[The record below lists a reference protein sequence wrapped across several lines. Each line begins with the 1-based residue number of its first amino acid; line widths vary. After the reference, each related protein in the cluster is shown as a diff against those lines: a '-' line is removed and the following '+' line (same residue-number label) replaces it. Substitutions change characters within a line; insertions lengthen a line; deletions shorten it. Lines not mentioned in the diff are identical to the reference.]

1 MPALAPSMYTAS
13 PAVPRTSKLP
23 GEPAPAS
30 AAPEDVTRMSTR
42 LTVAARPTLTSKLAV
57 ATLQPDRETVN
68 ACRPGNRS
76 STNAGVRP
84 RYEPSSH
91 TSAPA
96 GSVVIYAPPC
106 GGSVAEGAGLVGIAD
121 CTSAAPEIG
130 DASTAAPIK
139 IAARHREYATKN
151 IRMCAF
157 SQLQSTRPGQMQRVS
172 RGRRG
177 LVVEQALAVTS
188 SPIVA
193 LVGRPNVGKSALF
206 NRLLGR
212 RLAIVEATPGV
223 TRDRL
228 YAPIEWLGRRFTVVD
243 TGGIETGSVD
253 DLMAQTRAQAELAI
267 READVVLFVV
277 DAQAGVQAGDD
288 DVAGLLRPQGEK
300 VLLVANKVESPNS
313 AANIYE
319 FCTLGFDVPM
329 PVSAVHGLQSGDLLD
344 AIVAKLPAEKIAPDD
359 DDGIVRL
366 AIIGQPNVGKS
377 SLVNALLGQ
386 KRAIVSET
394 PGTTRD
400 ATDTEMERDGR
411 RFVIID
417 TAGIRRH
424 VNQGPALDY
433 YSSLRAVAAIGRC
446 DVALLLID
454 AQVGATAQD
463 RRIAGL
469 ATDEGKAFAIM
480 VNKWDLVDAA
490 AFDRAEVEAAL
501 RADFSF
507 APYVALLFGSALT
520 KRGVHK
526 VWDTV

>member
-1 MPALAPSMYTAS
+1 
-13 PAVPRTSKLP
+13 
-23 GEPAPAS
+23 
-30 AAPEDVTRMSTR
+30 
-42 LTVAARPTLTSKLAV
+42 
-57 ATLQPDRETVN
+57 
-68 ACRPGNRS
+68 
-76 STNAGVRP
+76 
-84 RYEPSSH
+84 
-91 TSAPA
+91 
-96 GSVVIYAPPC
+96 
-106 GGSVAEGAGLVGIAD
+106 
-121 CTSAAPEIG
+121 
-130 DASTAAPIK
+130 
-139 IAARHREYATKN
+139 
-151 IRMCAF
+151 
-157 SQLQSTRPGQMQRVS
+157 
-172 RGRRG
+172 
-177 LVVEQALAVTS
+177 VTS

-300 VLLVANKVESPNS
+300 VILVANKVESPNS

-319 FCTLGFDVPM
+319 FCALGFDVPM

-344 AIVAKLPAEKIAPDD
+344 AIVAKLPPEKVAPDD

-386 KRAIVSET
+386 QRAIVSEL

-400 ATDTEMERDGR
+400 ATDTEVEHEGR
-411 RFVIID
+411 RFTIID

-454 AQVGATAQD
+454 AQVGVTAQD

-469 ATDEGKAFAIM
+469 ATEEGKAFAIL

-490 AFDRAEVEAAL
+490 AFDRAEVEKAL
-501 RADFSF
+501 RAEFSF
-507 APYVALLFGSALT
+507 APYAAVLFGSALT
-520 KRGVHK
+520 KKGVHK
-526 VWDTV
+526 VWDAIASCADERRKRVATARLNHVVRDAFRTHPPAPFKGNALKCYYVTQAGTSPPKFVFFVNDPRLLHFSYSRYLENSIREAFGFAGTPVILDFRPRVQQDETTHEELILERDTGKAKEAR